1 MIESAHDN
9 WKGKCVKEQLVL
21 SNQWVHNDAREAA
34 VCIIDKVLK
43 RKVEQQQQYQNKS
56 TLVPIHYEDIKEVLD
71 INIESEMSGISI
83 LHSLYLENESGSNNI
98 EYLSD
103 FTAESFAN
111 TEM

>member
-1 MIESAHDN
+1 
-9 WKGKCVKEQLVL
+9 
-21 SNQWVHNDAREAA
+21 
-34 VCIIDKVLK
+34 
-43 RKVEQQQQYQNKS
+43 
-56 TLVPIHYEDIKEVLD
+56 
-71 INIESEMSGISI
+71 MSGISI